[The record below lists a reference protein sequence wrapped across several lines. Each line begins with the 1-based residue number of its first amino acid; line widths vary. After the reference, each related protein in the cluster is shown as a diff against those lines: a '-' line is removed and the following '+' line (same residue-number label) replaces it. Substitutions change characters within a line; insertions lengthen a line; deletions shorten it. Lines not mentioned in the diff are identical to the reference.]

1 MKRILIISIFL
12 FAFSANIN
20 AKEIS
25 CDFHFKEAQI
35 KVAGL
40 DLRYTYDVYSFSL
53 RFNSMEQKIK
63 NIVGIYFKKPVNN
76 ILDEFNNIQTEFVQ
90 NVFYNNNLSENE
102 KSTLKFFNYLVSQSS
117 SERSTN
123 QNLNSF
129 HKEILKMSDDEKKET
144 INAIMSMS
152 TFSMSKM
159 IEDASYLF
167 EDMKSPMELDF
178 TKSINKIMNDNFDQ
192 EFLDGTFGSN
202 GRRTFEGITDN
213 GFAINFKI
221 NDNVL
226 NSDKKFNDAVKIKAY
241 GFDNKGEGFSMLA
254 SGDCILDE
262 FIEDKSDFKS
272 RLIELKSLL
281 DDGLISQDQY
291 DLKSSEILNDL

>member
-1 MKRILIISIFL
+1 MKKLFIILLFL
-12 FAFSANIN
+12 FGFNANIN

-35 KVAGL
+35 KIADL

-63 NIVGIYFKKPVNN
+63 NIVAIYFEKPVNN
-76 ILDEFNNIQTEFVQ
+76 ILDEFNNVQTEFVQ
-90 NVFYNNNLSENE
+90 NVFYNDNLSENE
-102 KSTLKFFNYLVSQSS
+102 KSTLKFFHYLVSQSS
-117 SERSTN
+117 GARSTN

-144 INAIMSMS
+144 INVLMSMS

-159 IEDASYLF
+159 IEDASYIF

-178 TKSINKIMNDNFDQ
+178 TKSLNRIMNDNFDQ
-192 EFLDGTFGSN
+192 EFLDGSFSSN
-202 GRRTFEGITDN
+202 GRRTFEGISDN

-226 NSDKKFNDAVKIKAY
+226 NSDKKFNDAVKIKA
-241 GFDNKGEGFSMLA
+241 
-254 SGDCILDE
+254 
-262 FIEDKSDFKS
+262 
-272 RLIELKSLL
+272 
-281 DDGLISQDQY
+281 
-291 DLKSSEILNDL
+291 